1 MATDRYSSP
10 RVGQGRQTSGAAGV
24 PAEQPARRDFLARAA
39 RGALGARL
47 GVTFA
52 GALGAALA
60 WPALAQAAAAR
71 GDATLYVTARQRGG
85 RDEAVVLDATGQDRR
100 VLPMPARG
108 HSFAIDPA
116 GERAVVF
123 GRQPG
128 FFALAFDLGGERAP
142 VELPLPEDRHFFGH
156 GAYFDGARLLAAT
169 ENDFEGGRGVLGIYD
184 ATPGGNYRRIGE
196 FDSGGIGPH
205 EVVLMPDGK
214 TLCVA
219 NGGIL
224 THPDY
229 GKLEL
234 NLDTMRPSLAYI
246 DTASGR
252 LLERVELAPEL
263 HRLSIRH
270 LALAGDGSVWFG
282 CQYMG
287 PAGDRP
293 ALVGRHR
300 RGATLELFPGP
311 APALREMRNYVGSV
325 ALDAAGKVVATSSPV
340 GGQVMYWDAAS
351 GRSLGETRV
360 ADGCGVAPADGAGFL
375 ISSGLGAMLRI
386 DAAGGEHPLL
396 SPSRERAW
404 DNHFRKVAGAT

>member
-1 MATDRYSSP
+1 M
-10 RVGQGRQTSGAAGV
+10 VGAGLV
-24 PAEQPARRDFLARAA
+24 MPGLS
-39 RGALGARL
+39 
-47 GVTFA
+47 
-52 GALGAALA
+52 
-60 WPALAQAAAAR
+60 QAAAST
-71 GDATLYVTARQRGG
+71 GDAALYVTARQRGG
-85 RDEAVVLDATGQDRR
+85 RDEAVVLDATGQDQR

-128 FFALAFDLGGERAP
+128 FFALGFDLRGERAP
-142 VELPLPEDRHFFGH
+142 VELPLPDDRHFFGH
-156 GAYFDGARLLAAT
+156 GAYFDDARLLVAT
-169 ENDFEGGRGVLGIYD
+169 ENDFDGGRGVLGIYD
-184 ATPGGNYRRIGE
+184 ATPGGHYRRVGE
-196 FDSGGIGPH
+196 FDCGGIGPH

-246 DTASGR
+246 DAASGR

-270 LALAGDGSVWFG
+270 LALAADGSVWFG

-300 RGATLELFPGP
+300 RGAALELFAGP
-311 APALREMRNYVGSV
+311 AQALRDMRNYVGSV
-325 ALDAAGKVVATSSPV
+325 TVDAAGKVVATSSPV
-340 GGQVMYWDAAS
+340 GGQVLYWDADS
-351 GRSLGETRV
+351 GRSLGLTRL
-360 ADGCGVAPADGAGFL
+360 ADGCGVAPAHEAGFL
-375 ISSGLGAMLRI
+375 ISSGLGAMQRT
-386 DAAGGEHPLL
+386 DAAGAEHPLL
-396 SPSRERAW
+396 PPSRERAW
-404 DNHFRKVAGAT
+404 DNHMRKVAGATRGSNPYKA

>member
-1 MATDRYSSP
+1 MMKHDT
-10 RVGQGRQTSGAAGV
+10 GQAPAARPD
-24 PAEQPARRDFLARAA
+24 PARPARRDFLARAA
-39 RGALGARL
+39 VGAVGA
-47 GVTFA
+47 T
-52 GALGAALA
+52 LA
-60 WPALAQAAAAR
+60 WPGLARASNAPAA
-71 GDATLYVTARQRGG
+71 LYVTARQRGG
-85 RDEAVVLDATGQDRR
+85 RDEAVVLDAAGADRR

-108 HSFAIDPA
+108 HSFAIDAA

-128 FFALAFDLGGERAP
+128 FFALAFDLRGERAP
-142 VELPLPEDRHFFGH
+142 LELPLPEDRHFFGH

-169 ENDFEGGRGVLGIYD
+169 ENDFDGGRGVLGIYD
-184 ATPGGNYRRIGE
+184 ASPGGGYRRVGE

-234 NLDTMRPSLAYI
+234 NLDTMRPSLAYL
-246 DTASGR
+246 DAASGR
-252 LLERVELAPEL
+252 LLEKVELAPEL

-270 LALAGDGSVWFG
+270 LALAADGTVWFG

-293 ALVGRHR
+293 ALVGRYR
-300 RGATLELFPGP
+300 RGAQPELFAGP
-311 APALREMRNYVGSV
+311 APTLREMRNYVGSV
-325 ALDAAGKVVATSSPV
+325 AADAAGGIIATSSPV
-340 GGQVMYWDAAS
+340 GGRVLYWDAAS
-351 GRSLGETRV
+351 GRWLGETRL
-360 ADGCGVAPADGAGFL
+360 ADGCGVAPAQGGGFL
-375 ISSGLGAMLRI
+375 VSSGLGAMLRT
-386 DAAGGEHPLL
+386 DAAGAEQPLL
-396 SPSRERAW
+396 APSRERAW
-404 DNHFRKVAGAT
+404 DNHFRRASGAA

>member
-1 MATDRYSSP
+1 MVIDRRRFLSMAVALGLSP
-10 RVGQGRQTSGAAGV
+10 AA
-24 PAEQPARRDFLARAA
+24 ARAA
-39 RGALGARL
+39 LPADGSPLYLSARK
-47 GVTFA
+47 
-52 GALGAALA
+52 
-60 WPALAQAAAAR
+60 
-71 GDATLYVTARQRGG
+71 RGG
-85 RDEAVVLDATGQDRR
+85 RDEAVLLDEAGHDRL
-100 VLPMPARG
+100 VVPMPARG

-116 GERAVVF
+116 RNRAVVF

-128 FFALAFDLGGERAP
+128 FFAVAFSLREGGEPQALP
-142 VELPLPEDRHFFGH
+142 VPDERHFFGH
-156 GAYFDGARLLAAT
+156 GAFVDGGRLLVST

-184 ATPGGNYRRIGE
+184 ASPGGAWRRVGE

-246 DTASGR
+246 DAASGQ
-252 LLERVELAPEL
+252 LLEKVELAPAL

-270 LALAGDGSVWFG
+270 LALAGDGCVWFG

-287 PAGDRP
+287 PAADRP

-300 RGATLELFPGP
+300 RGSPLELFEGP
-311 APALREMRNYVGSV
+311 AETLRNMRNYVGSV
-325 ALDAAGKVVATSSPV
+325 SVDAAGSIIATSSPV
-340 GGQVMYWDAAS
+340 GGQVIYWDAAS
-351 GRSLGETRV
+351 GRCLGTTQL
-360 ADGCGVAPADGAGFL
+360 ADGCGVAPAPQAGFL
-375 ISSGLGAMLRI
+375 VSSGLGAMLRT
-386 DAAGGEHPLL
+386 DAAGHETPVLP
-396 SPSRERAW
+396 PSREQSW
-404 DNHFRKVAGAT
+404 DNHFRIVPA